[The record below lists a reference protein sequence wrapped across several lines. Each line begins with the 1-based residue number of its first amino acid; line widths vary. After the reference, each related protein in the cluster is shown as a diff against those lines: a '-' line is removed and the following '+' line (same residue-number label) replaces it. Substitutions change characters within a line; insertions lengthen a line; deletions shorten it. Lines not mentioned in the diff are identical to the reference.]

1 MWPRSARVERPFP
14 TLSIPCGCEA
24 YPRDLLVDCVW
35 FCSRELILW
44 SQKSADFTIATACG
58 DIVVV
63 VSEAFIP
70 SFCDVFVWR
79 SLLFNVILAMKLRCG
94 NIRVESVLVD

>member
-24 YPRDLLVDCVW
+24 YPRGLLVDCVW
-35 FCSRELILW
+35 FCSRELIFW
-44 SQKSADFTIATACG
+44 SQKNVDITIATACG

-63 VSEAFIP
+63 VSETFIP
-70 SFCDVFVWR
+70 SFCDVFFWR
-79 SLLFNVILAMKLRCG
+79 SLLFNAILAMRLGCD
-94 NIRVESVLVD
+94 NIRVEALLAE